1 MYTLNG
7 LPAHSPSLGW
17 ILTYDTTF
25 IYSTT
30 ITRPEVRIPGFD
42 GAVEMDGVEDVPGV
56 TLVWSVR
63 ESELPGLRNVLRSP
77 TLTLGKGAGEAEVNL
92 RSFTPEKIGIGS
104 DPEYTVTAE
113 LVIPGVWTRGAE
125 VTATTPLD
133 QDTQV
138 IDVLTGSDGKVS
150 DGTLLI
156 DGPFAPGVEVH
167 DMAGLSWIRY
177 TKGLWAGATLRYDM
191 ATGRAWVH
199 NASNPYESPLYE
211 ATADIET
218 GPEIYYLRITPVI
231 DGADPTL
238 AQPKLRVTST
248 GRSATSALT
257 VRARPAYIL

>member
-7 LPAHSPSLGW
+7 LDAHNPGIGW

-63 ESELPGLRNVLRSP
+63 ESELPGLRNILRSP
-77 TLTLGKGAGEAEVNL
+77 TLTLGKGAGSAEVNL

-113 LVIPGVWTRGAE
+113 LVIPGVWTRGTE
-125 VTATTPLD
+125 VTATTTVLT
-133 QDTQV
+133 DTHT
-138 IDVLTGSDGKVS
+138 INVLTGSDGKVS
-150 DGTLLI
+150 DGLLLLS
-156 DGPFAPGVEVH
+156 GPFNAGVRIQDV
-167 DMAGLSWIRY
+167 AGLSWIRY
-177 TKGLWAGATLRYDM
+177 TQPIPAGSRLRYDM
-191 ATGRAWVH
+191 TTGRAFLTTSGDGFTGGTEVTQH
-199 NASNPYESPLYE
+199 L
-211 ATADIET
+211 ET

-231 DGADPTL
+231 STANPLL
-238 AQPKLRVTST
+238 AQPKFRVTSS
-248 GRSATSALT
+248 GRDTTSALT